1 MSNIFTK
8 ITSYMVNNRIIPAE
22 DSAIY
27 EYGLQQ
33 GFILLLNI
41 ITMLLLGLLNHML
54 LESILFIFAYCPLRT
69 FAGGFHA
76 RTQLRCYLGGIAL
89 TQTVLLA
96 IRFIPQQLPILL
108 LLAAFAFVTIFVL
121 APVAD
126 SNKPLTVK
134 ETQVFRQKAHR
145 LLFVVLMVAAI
156 LLLLHY
162 MQAAAA
168 IIISLDA
175 LSIML
180 LLGYPQRPAELE

>member
-41 ITMLLLGLLNHML
+41 VTMLLLGLLNHML
-54 LESILFIFAYCPLRT
+54 LESILFIFAYSPLRT

-76 RTQLRCYLGGIAL
+76 RTQMRCYLGGIVL
-89 TQTVLLA
+89 TQAVLLA
-96 IRFIPQQLPILL
+96 IRFIPQQLPGLL
-108 LLAAFAFVTIFVL
+108 LLAAFAFAIIFAL

-134 ETQVFRQKAHR
+134 EKHVFRQKAHR
-145 LLFVVLMVAAI
+145 LLFVVLTVAVI
-156 LLLLHY
+156 LLSLHY
-162 MQAAAA
+162 TQAAAA

-175 LSIML
+175 LAIML
-180 LLGYPQRPAELE
+180 LLGYPQRPAEIE